1 MPVFKEDPG
10 VKCLMK
16 YQWVKLPRNQLPPGK
31 GIMGAWARLASRAAF
46 RKGFGVYCGH
56 KNAVS
61 PGMWTGGV
69 VGLKSILGYTTRS
82 AALETLEKLSALG
95 YIVCALDTKT
105 KKLTYTITDWVTGC
119 SGAGCAQGA
128 VYATDGYGFLCLPR
142 DITERLAEQQYTF
155 DEADAWL
162 DLWCHSVANDPNNV
176 FSCLAPTVQYGKYD
190 ALLTLETLGRR
201 WGWEK
206 TKVWRFFRKAGDV
219 FALCRLPGS
228 YGCVIFNKLYP
239 TETEVSLPSQEEIV
253 RILDEIRILGR
264 DTQKKGTDH
273 AQINRLVAWYS
284 RKLTG
289 AAGKPDMIS
298 VPESR
303 VADSPSI
310 IIRAYF
316 SPCRKWKNCKD
327 DCKGERDHLCVGN
340 KTRMIRG
347 PCVPVDLT
355 RIAKECFSYEQ
366 TGCKNAV

>member
-1 MPVFKEDPG
+1 MPVFKEEIN

-16 YQWVKLPRNQLPPGK
+16 YGWVKLPRNQLPPGK
-31 GIMGAWARLASRAAF
+31 GIMGGWTRLASRAAF
-46 RKGFGVYCGH
+46 RKGFASYCGH
-56 KNAVS
+56 RNAVS
-61 PGMWTGGV
+61 PGMWAGGV
-69 VGLKSILGYTTRS
+69 VGLKSILGCTTRS
-82 AALETLEKLSALG
+82 AALGTLEKLSSLG

-105 KKLTYTITDWVTGC
+105 KKLTYTITDWVVGC
-119 SGAGCAQGA
+119 SGAECAQGA
-128 VYATDGYGFLCLPR
+128 VYATEGYGFLCIPR
-142 DITERLAEQQYTF
+142 SITERLAEQHYVF

-176 FSCLAPTVQYGKYD
+176 FSCLAPVVQYGKYD

-219 FALCRLPGS
+219 FALYRLPGS
-228 YGCVIFNKLYP
+228 YGCIIFNKLYP
-239 TETEVSLPSQEEIV
+239 TEREVSLPSQEEIV

-264 DTQKKGTDH
+264 GTQKRGSDH

-284 RKLTG
+284 RRLTEAVEG
-289 AAGKPDMIS
+289 EAGEPS
-298 VPESR
+298 APENR
-303 VADSPSI
+303 VADFPF

-316 SPCRKWKNCKD
+316 SPCRNRKNCNY
-327 DCKGERDHLCVGN
+327 DCKGERDHIFAEKEKG
-340 KTRMIRG
+340 TIRG

-366 TGCKNAV
+366 TGCKSAV